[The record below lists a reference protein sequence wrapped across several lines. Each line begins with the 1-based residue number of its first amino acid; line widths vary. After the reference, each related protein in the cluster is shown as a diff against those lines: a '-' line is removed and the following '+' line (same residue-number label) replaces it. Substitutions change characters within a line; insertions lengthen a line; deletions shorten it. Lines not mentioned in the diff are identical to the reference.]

1 MTRRSLVALAAGAA
15 ALVLALSAGV
25 VLTAPD
31 TAIPWSVF
39 GASGNSSSSTNYDLA
54 STSGQSSPIGQS
66 TSANYELGA
75 GFWAGIAC
83 PNDNDGLTTN
93 EEAGLGT
100 DRCKYDTDEDGC
112 GDGQELGLD
121 EAQGGLRDPKNA
133 YDFYDVLGPGAAL
146 PVDGIIDLPNDILGV
161 IQHYAPTGT
170 EPRYDVN
177 FDRGPRLTGPVWN
190 MTAPDGVIDLPNDIL
205 GVIRQ
210 FNHSCQ

>member
-1 MTRRSLVALAAGAA
+1 MTRRSILALVAGAA

-93 EEAGLGT
+93 EEDVLGT

-121 EAQGGLRDPKNA
+121 EAQGGLRDPLNPH
-133 YDFYDVLGPGAAL
+133 DFYDVLGGGGGP
-146 PVDGIIDLPNDILGV
+146 PDQFIDLTNDIFGV

-170 EPRYDVN
+170 EPTYDVV
-177 FDRGPRLTGPVWN
+177 FDRGPQIGANVWN
-190 MTAPDGVIDLPNDIL
+190 MGPPDGVIDLTNDIL
-205 GVIRQ
+205 GVILQ
-210 FNHSCQ
+210 YFHSCQ